1 MEWFCSRLCNKGGDC
16 LELPAIEFGKHVV
29 HEEDI
34 LTYIEE
40 YEKLFDVYLKDNPL
54 QAEMIFKSIKLR
66 HYPTISK
73 SPETRYQNSKH
84 YQAFNEIGC
93 L

>member
-1 MEWFCSRLCNKGGDC
+1 MIFVLAYANKGGDC

-40 YEKLFDVYLKDNPL
+40 YEK
-54 QAEMIFKSIKLR
+54 II
-66 HYPTISK
+66 
-73 SPETRYQNSKH
+73 
-84 YQAFNEIGC
+84 
-93 L
+93 